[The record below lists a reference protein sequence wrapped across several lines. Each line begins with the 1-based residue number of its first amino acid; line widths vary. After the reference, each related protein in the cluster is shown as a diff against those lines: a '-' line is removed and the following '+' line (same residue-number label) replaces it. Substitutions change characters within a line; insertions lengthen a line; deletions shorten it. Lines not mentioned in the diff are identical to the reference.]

1 MTKRKTPFPVLSY
14 EEKGNRAKFRAF
26 IFALRTLIRIFAYRM
41 NMQLHFAPL
50 QGYTDFEYRKIHAR
64 HCGGVDTYYTPFIR
78 WEKEGIRDKD
88 IKDILPENNE
98 GVHLVPQIICSD
110 TDEFNRLADAVQE
123 LGYEEMDLN
132 MGCPAPMQTK
142 LMRGSG
148 ILPHPIRVQALLKEM
163 ERRPEVHFSAKMRLG
178 LDSKEEWRELT
189 DILNSSSLKHLTIHP
204 RIGKQMYKGEV
215 DMEAFHEMYNAIS
228 IPIIYNGDVTSM
240 EQVSSLSERL
250 PNLLGIMMGRG
261 LLARPTLARECIQE
275 KEMSTRERTGILMQ
289 MHEDMLD
296 YCTRK
301 YKVDSQILMHIHAFW
316 EYQESQMER
325 KTWKKIMKAGNM
337 KNYLEAIRK
346 L

>member
-1 MTKRKTPFPVLSY
+1 M
-14 EEKGNRAKFRAF
+14 E
-26 IFALRTLIRIFAYRM
+26 I
-41 NMQLHFAPL
+41 HFAPL
-50 QGYTDFEYRKIHAR
+50 QGYTDFEYRRIHAR

-78 WEKEGIRDKD
+78 WEKGGIREKD

-98 GVHLVPQIICSD
+98 GLHLVPQIICAD
-110 TDEFNRLADAVQE
+110 TDEFNRLADTIQE
-123 LGYEEMDLN
+123 HGYEEMDLN

-148 ILPHPIRVQALLKEM
+148 ILPYPTRVSALLKEM
-163 ERRPEVHFSAKMRLG
+163 ERRPEVRFSAKMRLG
-178 LDSKEEWRELT
+178 LEGKEEWRELSGM
-189 DILNSSSLKHLTIHP
+189 LNSSCLKHLTVHP

-215 DMEAFHEMYNAIS
+215 DMDAFNEVYSSIH

-240 EQVSSLSERL
+240 EQVSYLLERYPGL
-250 PNLLGIMMGRG
+250 HGIMMGRG
-261 LLARPTLARECIQE
+261 LLARPTLAQECLMG
-275 KEMSTRERTGILMQ
+275 KEMPHEERMSILMQ
-289 MHEDMLD
+289 MHEDMLG

-301 YKVDSQILMHIHAFW
+301 YKVDSQMLLHIHAFW
-316 EYQESQMER
+316 EYQESQLER

>member
-14 EEKGNRAKFRAF
+14 EEKGNRAKFLAF

-41 NMQLHFAPL
+41 DTQLHFAPL
-50 QGYTDFEYRKIHAR
+50 QGYTDFEYRKIHVR

-78 WEKEGIRDKD
+78 WEKDGIRDKD

-123 LGYEEMDLN
+123 QGYGEMDLN

-163 ERRPEVHFSAKMRLG
+163 ERRPEVHFSTKMRLG

-215 DMEAFHEMYNAIS
+215 DMEAFHEMYNSIS

-240 EQVSSLSERL
+240 EQVSGLSKRY
-250 PNLLGIMMGRG
+250 PNLHGIMMGRG
-261 LLARPTLARECIQE
+261 LLARPTLAKECLMGE
-275 KEMSTRERTGILMQ
+275 EMPLHERMAILMQ
-289 MHEDMLD
+289 MHEDILD

-325 KTWKKIMKAGNM
+325 KTWKRIMKAGNM

>member
-1 MTKRKTPFPVLSY
+1 
-14 EEKGNRAKFRAF
+14 
-26 IFALRTLIRIFAYRM
+26 M

-50 QGYTDFEYRKIHAR
+50 QGYTDFEYRRIHAR
-64 HCGGVDTYYTPFIR
+64 HCGGVHTYYSPFIR
-78 WEKEGIRDKD
+78 WEKGGIRDKD
-88 IKDILPENNE
+88 IRDIMPENNE

-110 TDEFNRLADAVQE
+110 TDEFNRLADAIQKH
-123 LGYEEMDLN
+123 GYEEMDLN

-148 ILPHPIRVQALLKEM
+148 ILPHPIRLQALLREM

-178 LDSKEEWRELT
+178 LEGKEEWKELT
-189 DILNSSSLKHLTIHP
+189 SMLNASCLQHLTIHP
-204 RIGKQMYKGEV
+204 RIGRQMYKGEV
-215 DMEAFHEMYNAIS
+215 DMETFYKVYEAMR

-240 EQVSSLSERL
+240 EQAASLTERFPKL
-250 PNLLGIMMGRG
+250 HGIMMGRG
-261 LLARPTLARECIQE
+261 LLARPTLARECLLGM
-275 KEMSTRERTGILMQ
+275 EMPTGERMNVLMQ
-289 MHEDMLD
+289 MHQDMLD

-316 EYQESQMER
+316 EYQESQLER
-325 KTWKKIMKAGNM
+325 KTWKRIMKAGNM

>member
-1 MTKRKTPFPVLSY
+1 
-14 EEKGNRAKFRAF
+14 
-26 IFALRTLIRIFAYRM
+26 M
-41 NMQLHFAPL
+41 NKQLHFAPL
-50 QGYTDFEYRKIHAR
+50 QGYTDFEYRRIHAR

-78 WEKEGIRDKD
+78 WEKGGIREKD

-98 GVHLVPQIICSD
+98 GLHLVPQIICAD
-110 TDEFNRLADAVQE
+110 TDEFNRLADTIQE
-123 LGYEEMDLN
+123 HGYEEMDLN

-148 ILPHPIRVQALLKEM
+148 ILPYPTRVSALLKEM
-163 ERRPEVHFSAKMRLG
+163 ERRPEVRFSAKMRLG
-178 LDSKEEWRELT
+178 LEGKEEWRELSGM
-189 DILNSSSLKHLTIHP
+189 LNSSCLKHLTVHP

-215 DMEAFHEMYNAIS
+215 DMDAFNEVYSSIH

-240 EQVSSLSERL
+240 EQVSSLSERYPGL
-250 PNLLGIMMGRG
+250 HGIMMGRG
-261 LLARPTLARECIQE
+261 LLARPTMAKECLMG
-275 KEMSTRERTGILMQ
+275 KEMPHEERMSILMQ
-289 MHEDMLD
+289 MHEDMLG

-301 YKVDSQILMHIHAFW
+301 YKVDSQILLHIHSFW
-316 EYQESQMER
+316 EYQESQLER

>member
-1 MTKRKTPFPVLSY
+1 M
-14 EEKGNRAKFRAF
+14 E
-26 IFALRTLIRIFAYRM
+26 I
-41 NMQLHFAPL
+41 HFAPL
-50 QGYTDFEYRKIHAR
+50 QGYTDFEYRRIHAR

-78 WEKEGIRDKD
+78 WEKGGIREKD

-98 GVHLVPQIICSD
+98 GLHLVPQIICAD
-110 TDEFNRLADAVQE
+110 TDEFKRLADTIQE
-123 LGYEEMDLN
+123 HGYEEMDLN

-148 ILPHPIRVQALLKEM
+148 ILPYPTRVSALLKEM
-163 ERRPEVHFSAKMRLG
+163 ERRPEVRFSAKMRLG
-178 LDSKEEWRELT
+178 LEGKEEWRELSGM
-189 DILNSSSLKHLTIHP
+189 LNSSCLKHLTVHP

-215 DMEAFHEMYNAIS
+215 DMDAFNEVYSSIH

-240 EQVSSLSERL
+240 EQVSSLSERYPGL
-250 PNLLGIMMGRG
+250 HGIMMGRG
-261 LLARPTLARECIQE
+261 LLARPTLAQECLMG
-275 KEMSTRERTGILMQ
+275 KEMPHEERMSILMQ
-289 MHEDMLD
+289 MHEDMLG

-301 YKVDSQILMHIHAFW
+301 YKVDSQILLHIHSFW
-316 EYQESQMER
+316 EYQESQLER